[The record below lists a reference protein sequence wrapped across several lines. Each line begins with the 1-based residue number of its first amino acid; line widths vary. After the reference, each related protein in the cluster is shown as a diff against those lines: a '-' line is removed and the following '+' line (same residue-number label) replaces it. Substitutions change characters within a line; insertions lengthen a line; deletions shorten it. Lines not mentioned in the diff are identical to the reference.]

1 MRIVKFIVYYLAG
14 DGFTEALFN
23 SSIKKIKLSYRCFNN
38 YRLI

>member
-23 SSIKKIKLSYRCFNN
+23 SGIKKGK
-38 YRLI
+38 